1 MRRPLSVA
9 LVAIVVLFCASC
21 APFGGGSGLNPEQ
34 KADLARVRSLE
45 SIEVFGRDVEPTI
58 IHARNELLTRENYR
72 TSRMNDHISQYD
84 VGDQTLYRMLSRAY
98 DFDEHDPARVR
109 AVFDAALLP
118 LGFDFW
124 QEEREGQGGTTD
136 TTLVWTSERYGVTV
150 HIVVAGAWLTAFYYY
165 TGYLRSDGSSTD
177 PKALADIPGRLPDW
191 FAEVESGTEGS

>member
-34 KADLARVRSLE
+34 KEKLKRAASLE
-45 SIEVFGRDVEPTI
+45 SIEVFQRDVEPVI
-58 IHARNELLTRENYR
+58 VLARDQLLTRENYR
-72 TSRMNDHISQYD
+72 SHWYADAIDHLT
-84 VGDQTLYRMLSRAY
+84 VGDQSLYTMVSRTY
-98 DFDEHDPARVR
+98 NFDEHDPARVR

-124 QEEREGQGGTTD
+124 QRDNETDDGTTD

-150 HIVVAGAWLTAFYYY
+150 HIMVSQSWLTSFSYH
-165 TGYLRSDGSSTD
+165 TGELRSDGSSTD
-177 PKALADIPGRLPDW
+177 PKALADIPGRVPDW

>member
-1 MRRPLSVA
+1 M
-9 LVAIVVLFCASC
+9 
-21 APFGGGSGLNPEQ
+21 NPEQ
-34 KADLARVRSLE
+34 KADLARARSLE

-150 HIVVAGAWLTAFYYY
+150 HILVSQSWLTSFNYY
-165 TGYLRSDGSSTD
+165 TGELRSDGSGAD
-177 PKALADIPGRLPDW
+177 PTVLADLPDRVPAW
-191 FAEVESGTEGS
+191 FAAVRSSAGSS

>member
-34 KADLARVRSLE
+34 KADLARARSLE

-84 VGDQTLYRMLSRAY
+84 VGDQTPRYCPSASISGRRNVKGRAARPTRPWSGRASATASPFTSWLRGPGSPLSTTTRATCAAMARPLTPKRWRIS
-98 DFDEHDPARVR
+98 PAGCPTGSPRWNRGPR
-109 AVFDAALLP
+109 AAEP
-118 LGFDFW
+118 
-124 QEEREGQGGTTD
+124 
-136 TTLVWTSERYGVTV
+136 S
-150 HIVVAGAWLTAFYYY
+150 H
-165 TGYLRSDGSSTD
+165 GSPS
-177 PKALADIPGRLPDW
+177 
-191 FAEVESGTEGS
+191 